1 MARRKSLKLSTPTDV
16 RRAISRIANMTLN
29 NEIDSK
35 TANTLI
41 YACNAVLG
49 AIRTDDQE
57 KRLRE
62 IEKIMEENGL

>member
-1 MARRKSLKLSTPTDV
+1 MPRRKVLKLSAPADV

-41 YACNAVLG
+41 YACNSVLAAV
-49 AIRTDDQE
+49 RTDE
-57 KRLRE
+57 YKRKVEELELLLSERE
-62 IEKIMEENGL
+62 T